1 MIFDAFVK
9 TEELLFLC
17 DPTYLLKEDCFL
29 IMTINF
35 LNDLRHCMC
44 PFKNNKMY
52 YTKRGHSLITS
63 S

>member
-17 DPTYLLKEDCFL
+17 DPTHLLKEDCFL

-35 LNDLRHCMC
+35 LKGSQIAEEIKKFNPETNIILD
-44 PFKNNKMY
+44 NKV
-52 YTKRGHSLITS
+52 
-63 S
+63 